1 MPVGDETIAQE
12 ILRQIS
18 AARSVAPR
26 DVAMAVAPDGQ
37 DWRSFLPRIKAIS
50 CQLHG
55 EARLILVRKRKSIT
69 PDKLKGV
76 YRLASPERFFADTKE
91 GTEERHEQ

>member
-1 MPVGDETIAQE
+1 MPVDDEIIAHE

-37 DWRSFLPRIKAIS
+37 DWRSFLPRIKVIS
-50 CQLHG
+50 CQLHS
-55 EARLILVRKRKSIT
+55 EAQLVLVRKRKSIT

-76 YRLASPERFFADTKE
+76 YRLASPEMFFADNKE
-91 GTEERHEQ
+91 VTEERPEQ